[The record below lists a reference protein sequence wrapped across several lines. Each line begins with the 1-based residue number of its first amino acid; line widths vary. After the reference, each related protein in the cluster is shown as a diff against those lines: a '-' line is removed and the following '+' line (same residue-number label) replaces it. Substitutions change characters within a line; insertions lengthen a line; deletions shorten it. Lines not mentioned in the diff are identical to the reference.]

1 MPDLTVARHWALAW
15 TVNGQVYIGGGR
27 PDASTYLTTI
37 ESYDTSANQW
47 RVIGNLPYGA
57 YQTDTALING
67 KLYLS
72 GGYDGSSHSN
82 KLYVA
87 DLNPVTAFSA
97 GGDHSRF
104 VQADGSLWAM
114 GRNHVGQLG
123 DGTTT
128 DRSSPV
134 KIETVNWEEK
144 ASHSQAT
151 DVSEAAQVIDVK
163 IYLAGG
169 RTISGVTSRFE
180 RYDPTS
186 DSWTIL
192 TSMSTP
198 REDMASVVAEGK
210 FYAIGGSNDSGVF
223 NSIEIFDPETQSW
236 SSGVS
241 LPVACRGG
249 AAVVWND
256 KIILIGGA

>member
-1 MPDLTVARHWALAW
+1 MH
-15 TVNGQVYIGGGR
+15 
-27 PDASTYLTTI
+27 
-37 ESYDTSANQW
+37 
-47 RVIGNLPYGA
+47 
-57 YQTDTALING
+57 
-67 KLYLS
+67 
-72 GGYDGSSHSN
+72 DGSSHSN

-128 DRSSPV
+128 DRSSTV

-144 ASHSQAT
+144 ASHSQAK

-169 RTISGVTSRFE
+169 RTISGVTSRLKDMI
-180 RYDPTS
+180 RHQ
-186 DSWTIL
+186 IL
-192 TSMSTP
+192 GQSLHQCLLL
-198 REDMASVVAEGK
+198 EKIWQASLEGK
-210 FYAIGGSNDSGVF
+210 FYAIGGSNDSGVL
-223 NSIEIFDPETQSW
+223 NSIEIFDPETQS
-236 SSGVS
+236 GRVEC
-241 LPVACRGG
+241 LCRSHVRVERQSFGMI
-249 AAVVWND
+249 
-256 KIILIGGA
+256 KSF